1 MIKVKFAEMHNP
13 IFVNGINLGMKL
25 DPRHR
30 KGLSLEY
37 DRLDKELFITV
48 NGVTTVAPS
57 SSVAHYTPA
66 NETEV
71 VEPPMP
77 VPAIL
82 PRGKV
87 KAQVWDPTTDIQNP
101 PHRKSA

>member
-30 KGLSLEY
+30 KGLSLAY
-37 DRLDKELFITV
+37 DRTGKELFITV

-57 SSVAHYTPA
+57 SSVAHYTPD
-66 NETEV
+66 NDPEV
-71 VEPPMP
+71 DTSPILSPTP
-77 VPAIL
+77 V
-82 PRGKV
+82 RGKG
-87 KAQVWDPTTDIQNP
+87 KAQVWDPTSDVQNVP
-101 PHRKSA
+101 YRKSA